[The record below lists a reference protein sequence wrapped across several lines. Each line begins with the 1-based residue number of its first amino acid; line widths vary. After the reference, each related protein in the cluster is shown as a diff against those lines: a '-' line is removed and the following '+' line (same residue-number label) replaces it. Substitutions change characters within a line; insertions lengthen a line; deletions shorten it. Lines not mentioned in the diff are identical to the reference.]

1 MGPVRGSARCED
13 EGVLPSLTDAEY
25 TPADDGAVAGGEP
38 SSTRGLVPGRFL
50 IPAVAAVAA
59 ARLGLRSIS
68 DNSTL
73 VHLRTGLEILDHGR
87 VPHRDPYSFTAPG
100 HPWVVQSWLASA
112 LYALADRVGHHALV
126 LEQGA
131 IFAVVG
137 ILIALCA
144 RSSTGPRWAMGATLA
159 VAASAPGWSPRP
171 LMLGLACLALT
182 ILVVERRAHPA
193 WLLPIVW
200 VWVNSHGSF
209 PLGLAWL
216 AARTVGEAVDERGWP
231 RHALAR
237 MAMFV
242 VGMAV
247 AVINPI
253 GYRLLSFPLVALHK
267 KSTFQ
272 GIVEWHSPNFQ
283 TPNHFLTLVFVVAS
297 LVVLLRCR
305 VPWAQLLPVCGFL
318 ALGLVAARNLGPLG
332 VVLAPALGSALAATP
347 VRGALAT
354 RGGPWGARAERL
366 LSRNWLRAGTALA
379 IVVVGGSFASG
390 SIGRPSLDLGS
401 YPVAAVDEAARTGRL
416 GPSHRI
422 AASDV
427 VGCYLIWRTGP
438 ATRVFIDD
446 RYDMYPTRVALDA
459 GILGAARDDVTYVL
473 DRYQV
478 DTVIWSTS
486 QALPMQLRALGG
498 WRELWRDT
506 HWALLVRESTARPA

>member
-1 MGPVRGSARCED
+1 MLQS
-13 EGVLPSLTDAEY
+13 LPDADF
-25 TPADDGAVAGGEP
+25 TPADDGALPVNAP
-38 SSTRGLVPGRFL
+38 LPDTRLLRGRIL
-50 IPAVAAVAA
+50 IPAVAGVAA

-87 VPHRDPYSFTAPG
+87 IPHRDPYSFTAPG
-100 HPWVVQSWLASA
+100 HPWVVQSWLASVA
-112 LYALADRVGHHALV
+112 YALADRAAHHALV

-131 IFAVVG
+131 IFAIVG

-144 RSSTGPRWAMGATLA
+144 RSSTGPRWALASTLA

-171 LMLGLACLALT
+171 LMFGLACLALT
-182 ILVVERRAHPA
+182 IVVVERRAHPA
-193 WLLPIVW
+193 WLIPIVW
-200 VWVNSHGSF
+200 IWVNSHGSF

-216 AARTVGEAVDERGWP
+216 CARTVGEAIDLRGWP

-237 MAMFV
+237 LAMFG

-247 AVINPI
+247 AVINPL

-332 VVLAPALGSALAATP
+332 VVLAPALATGLSASP
-347 VRGALAT
+347 VRGALAA
-354 RGGPWGARAERL
+354 RGGRWGPRAEGL
-366 LSRNWLRAGTALA
+366 LGRSWLRAGTALA
-379 IVVVGGSFASG
+379 VVVVGAVFVVGAL
-390 SIGRPSLDLGS
+390 GRPSKDLAS
-401 YPVAAVDEAARTGRL
+401 YPVAAVDEAAHTGRL
-416 GPSHRI
+416 GPTHRI
-422 AASDV
+422 AATDV
-427 VGCYLIWRTGP
+427 VGCYLLWRAGP
-438 ATRVFIDD
+438 STKVFIDD

-459 GILGAARDDVTYVL
+459 GTIGAARDDVTYVL

-498 WRELWRDT
+498 WREQWRDT
-506 HWALLVRESTARPA
+506 HWALLVREPTARPA